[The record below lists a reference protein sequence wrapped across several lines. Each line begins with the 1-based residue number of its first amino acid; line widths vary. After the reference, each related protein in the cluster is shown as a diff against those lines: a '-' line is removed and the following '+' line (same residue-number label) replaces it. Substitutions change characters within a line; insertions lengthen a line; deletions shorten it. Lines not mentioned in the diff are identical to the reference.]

1 MLLKEQDVRNHQLDG
16 GLVVHVD
23 KEQDV
28 TLVAGAQGTVIKAR
42 VKQKEALE
50 E

>member
-1 MLLKEQDVRNHQLDG
+1 MLLRDQDVRNHQLDG
-16 GLVVHVD
+16 GLVHHVAED
-23 KEQDV
+23 QDV
-28 TLVAGAQGTVIKAR
+28 TSVAGAQDTVIKAR

>member
-1 MLLKEQDVRNHQLDG
+1 MSLKEQDVRNHRLDG

-28 TLVAGAQGTVIKAR
+28 TLVAGAQDTVIEVR
-42 VKQKEALE
+42 V
-50 E
+50 

>member
-1 MLLKEQDVRNHQLDG
+1 MSLKVQFVRNHRLDD

-28 TLVAGAQGTVIKAR
+28 TLAAGVQDTVIEVR
-42 VKQKEALE
+42 VRKQEPLK
-50 E
+50 